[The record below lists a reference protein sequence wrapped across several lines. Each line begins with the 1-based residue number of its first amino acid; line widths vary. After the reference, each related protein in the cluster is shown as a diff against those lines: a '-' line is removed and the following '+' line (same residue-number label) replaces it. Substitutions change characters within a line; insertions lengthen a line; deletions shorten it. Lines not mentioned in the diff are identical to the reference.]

1 MRKLLQKEFIKR
13 FSGINKEFNKIN
25 SQCYHPSPIA
35 PMRFV
40 ELPDKCFKCV
50 SDVNY
55 IFNQMRLVRA
65 LGAASVDAWLQ
76 GFDTRQ
82 TGIDT
87 SKFTDD
93 ELLMFIKSRNI
104 QTPSELRA
112 WSDYLMSNVVQVK
125 SEMSSYIRSRVNEQQ
140 QSENVEP
147 SKTD

>member
-1 MRKLLQKEFIKR
+1 MKTFRKR
-13 FSGINKEFNKIN
+13 FDGINREFNLIN
-25 SQCYHPSPIA
+25 SQSYQPSPIA

-40 ELPDKCFKCV
+40 ELPDKCFKFV
-50 SDVNY
+50 SDINY

-65 LGAASVDAWLQ
+65 LGAASVDAWLS

-112 WSDYLMSNVVQVK
+112 WSDYLMSNVEQVK
-125 SEMSSYIRSRVNEQQ
+125 GEMKRYVDSYLQELKSRTTVVED
-140 QSENVEP
+140 VEP
-147 SKTD
+147 PKTE